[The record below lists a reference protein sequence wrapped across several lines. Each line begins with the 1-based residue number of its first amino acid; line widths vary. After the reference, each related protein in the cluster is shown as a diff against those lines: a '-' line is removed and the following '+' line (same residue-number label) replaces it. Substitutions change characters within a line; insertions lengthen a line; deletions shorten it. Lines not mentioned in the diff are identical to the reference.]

1 MTLKEKI
8 KVVAVAINEQKRVV
22 WHGAEYI
29 VSGYSIVRSYND
41 LLLSVRLTDC
51 KAASSWLWLDE
62 RKYFKEV
69 EDAT

>member
-8 KVVAVAINEQKRVV
+8 KVLAVAINKQKRVI
-22 WHGAEYI
+22 WQGAEYI

-62 RKYFKEV
+62 RKYFREV
-69 EDAT
+69 KQNE